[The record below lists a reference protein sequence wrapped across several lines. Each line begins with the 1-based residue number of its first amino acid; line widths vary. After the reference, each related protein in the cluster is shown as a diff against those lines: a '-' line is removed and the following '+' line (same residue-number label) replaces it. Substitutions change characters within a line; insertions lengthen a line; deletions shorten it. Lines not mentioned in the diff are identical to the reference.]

1 MQNSSESKQEVEAG
15 TCGVFTGELAQ
26 EGGSKKKKKNEKEGR
41 TQPPLAKCSAL
52 FPDRR
57 G

>member
-26 EGGSKKKKKNEKEGR
+26 EGGLKKKKRKTKKKKER
-41 TQPPLAKCSAL
+41 SLL
-52 FPDRR
+52 
-57 G
+57 

>member
-26 EGGSKKKKKNEKEGR
+26 EGGSKKRKLKKKKER
-41 TQPPLAKCSAL
+41 SLL
-52 FPDRR
+52 
-57 G
+57 

>member
-26 EGGSKKKKKNEKEGR
+26 EGGSKKKKKKTKKKKER
-41 TQPPLAKCSAL
+41 SLH
-52 FPDRR
+52 
-57 G
+57 